1 MDYATGIV
9 LLKRKNIKIMYKIM
23 DLYTIS
29 GALSDVVPGFNL
41 SRSNPRLLLNAVQVH
56 R

>member
-9 LLKRKNIKIMYKIM
+9 LLKRKNIKIMYKMM

-29 GALSDVVPGFNL
+29 GALGDVAPGVNL
-41 SRSNPRLLLNAVQVH
+41 CHSELT
-56 R
+56 